1 MFPRSILRL
10 LMSLLALACLGSTGS
25 AAVQWELSWE
35 STEET
40 VSMAPPIHE
49 DGRAPTMDQD
59 DYSSNSMD
67 SQPAFSAATG
77 APCLLEARSFD
88 VRVGEESL
96 DAIEISGKVIRVPW
110 RSFKVPI

>member
-1 MFPRSILRL
+1 
-10 LMSLLALACLGSTGS
+10 MSLLALACLGSTGS
-25 AAVQWELSWE
+25 AAVQWEMSWE

-49 DGRAPTMDQD
+49 DGRAPAIDQD
-59 DYSSNSMD
+59 IPSSNSMD

-88 VRVGEESL
+88 LRVDERPLEVE
-96 DAIEISGKVIRVPW
+96 EISGKVIRVPW